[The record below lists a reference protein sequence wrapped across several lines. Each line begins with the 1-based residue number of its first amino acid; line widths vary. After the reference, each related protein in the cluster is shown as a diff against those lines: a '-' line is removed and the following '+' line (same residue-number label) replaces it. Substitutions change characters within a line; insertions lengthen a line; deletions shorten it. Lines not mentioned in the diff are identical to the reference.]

1 MMSKMRELSKIF
13 IVIVALSFIGLMV
26 FEWGMDYTG
35 RGRRQTA
42 VGVVNGKE
50 LTYEM
55 FTNMFQNL
63 YQAEKSRSDADLTE
77 SQISNMRNMV
87 WDRFVQQVLLEEEM
101 QRLNITVSDSEIV
114 YQIKHYPL
122 DEIKKNPGFQTNGQ
136 FDWNKYYASF
146 TNPEIP
152 WYQIEDYYRQQVLP
166 YQKLQDIISST
177 IRISE
182 SEIIEEFSNTSLKAR
197 VAYLEIPFSKFTDPN
212 REITD
217 SEVAEYYEH
226 NLDEFQQKESRL
238 LSYVIFPLTPTLK
251 DTQRIYT
258 EFEEI
263 KKRYSAGEDFNDLA
277 EEYSEDPAVKTNRGR
292 YDYFERGAMVKE
304 FEAAAFLQGKV
315 GDLVGPVKTQYG
327 LHLIKIEDRRVKE
340 GKEQAKVSHILLKIT
355 AGPSTREKQESAAA
369 FFAEDARFDGFKE
382 TAEKENHEI
391 KQTNYITEGNQFIPG
406 FGANLQIYNFAF
418 RNNLGAVSDVIES
431 ETGLVVFH
439 LTEIKEAGPRPMEEV
454 KNVIL
459 NRLKTEMRKE
469 EARNFA
475 ATLEDKIIQNVSFSQ
490 IAQNDPSG
498 IVKYDSTDEFTIKSS
513 PRGIG
518 LNNIFNAT
526 AFSLQ
531 EGQISDE
538 IETNRGIYWQKILY
552 KSTFDSTQF
561 NNQKEM
567 IRQRLFGI
575 KRNQAFN
582 SWYEYL
588 KENADIE
595 DNRKLFNL

>member
-1 MMSKMRELSKIF
+1 
-13 IVIVALSFIGLMV
+13 
-26 FEWGMDYTG
+26 
-35 RGRRQTA
+35 
-42 VGVVNGKE
+42 
-50 LTYEM
+50 
-55 FTNMFQNL
+55 
-63 YQAEKSRSDADLTE
+63 
-77 SQISNMRNMV
+77 
-87 WDRFVQQVLLEEEM
+87 
-101 QRLNITVSDSEIV
+101 VS
-114 YQIKHYPL
+114 
-122 DEIKKNPGFQTNGQ
+122 
-136 FDWNKYYASF
+136 
-146 TNPEIP
+146 
-152 WYQIEDYYRQQVLP
+152 
-166 YQKLQDIISST
+166 
-177 IRISE
+177 
-182 SEIIEEFSNTSLKAR
+182 
-197 VAYLEIPFSKFTDPN
+197 YLEIPFSKFTDPN

-217 SEVAEYYEH
+217 NEVAEYYDN
-226 NLDEFQQKESRL
+226 NLDEFQQKENRL

-258 EFEEI
+258 EFKEI

-304 FEAAAFLQGKV
+304 FEEAAFLLGKA

-327 LHLIKIEDRRVKE
+327 LHLIKIENRRVKE
-340 GKEQAKVSHILLKIT
+340 GKDQAKVSHILLKIT

-369 FFAEDARFDGFKE
+369 FFAEDARFEGFKE
-382 TAEKENHEI
+382 TAEKEKLEI
-391 KQTNYITEGNQFIPG
+391 KQTNYITEDNQFIPG

-418 RNNLGAVSDVIES
+418 RNNLGAVSEVIES

-475 ATLEDKIIQNVSFSQ
+475 ATLRDKIIQNVSFSQ

-538 IETNRGIYWQKILY
+538 IETNRGIYWQKLLH
-552 KSTFDSTQF
+552 KSAFDSTQF
-561 NNQKEM
+561 NIQKEM

>member
-1 MMSKMRELSKIF
+1 MMSRMRELSKIL

-35 RGRRQTA
+35 RGQRQTA

-87 WDRFVQQVLLEEEM
+87 WDRFIQQVLLEEEM

-182 SEIIEEFSNTSLKAR
+182 SEIIEEFSNTSLNAR
-197 VAYLEIPFSKFTDPN
+197 VSYLEIPFSKFTDPN

-217 SEVAEYYEH
+217 NEVAEYYDN
-226 NLDEFQQKESRL
+226 NLDEFQQKENRL

-258 EFEEI
+258 EFKEI

-304 FEAAAFLQGKV
+304 FEEAAFLLGKA

-327 LHLIKIEDRRVKE
+327 LHLIKIENRRVKE
-340 GKEQAKVSHILLKIT
+340 GKDQAKVSHILLKIT

-369 FFAEDARFDGFKE
+369 FFAEDARFEGFKE
-382 TAEKENHEI
+382 TAEKEKLEI
-391 KQTNYITEGNQFIPG
+391 KQTNYITEDNQFIPG

-418 RNNLGAVSDVIES
+418 RNNLGAVSEVIES

-475 ATLEDKIIQNVSFSQ
+475 ATLRDKIIQNVSFSQ

-538 IETNRGIYWQKILY
+538 IETNRGIYWQKLLH
-552 KSTFDSTQF
+552 KSAFDSTQF
-561 NNQKEM
+561 NIQKEM

>member
-1 MMSKMRELSKIF
+1 MSRMRELSKIL

-35 RGRRQTA
+35 RGQRQTA

-87 WDRFVQQVLLEEEM
+87 WDRFIQQVLLEEEM

-182 SEIIEEFSNTSLKAR
+182 SEIIEEFSNTSLNAR
-197 VAYLEIPFSKFTDPN
+197 VSYLEIPFSKFTDPN

-217 SEVAEYYEH
+217 NEVAEYYDN
-226 NLDEFQQKESRL
+226 NLDEFQQKENRL

-258 EFEEI
+258 EFKEI

-304 FEAAAFLQGKV
+304 FEEAAFLLGKA

-327 LHLIKIEDRRVKE
+327 LHLIKIENRRVKE
-340 GKEQAKVSHILLKIT
+340 GKDQAKVSHILLKIT

-369 FFAEDARFDGFKE
+369 FFAEDARFEGFKE
-382 TAEKENHEI
+382 TAEKEKLEI
-391 KQTNYITEGNQFIPG
+391 KQTNYITEDNQFIPG

-418 RNNLGAVSDVIES
+418 RNNLGAVSEVIES

-475 ATLEDKIIQNVSFSQ
+475 ATLRDKIIQNVSFSQ

-538 IETNRGIYWQKILY
+538 IETNRGIYWQKLLH
-552 KSTFDSTQF
+552 KSAFDSTQF
-561 NNQKEM
+561 NIQKEM